1 MKPAQ
6 THPKLIFEHRFQ
18 LFLSFRKKLMHCKS
32 IGFLSGQE
40 KKFFSNFR
48 LGCAEKV
55 SAFLGPNGGNLDF
68 GTKKFSFKIS
78 FTSHHGKGSSSTGSV
93 SGIFLK

>member
-1 MKPAQ
+1 
-6 THPKLIFEHRFQ
+6 
-18 LFLSFRKKLMHCKS
+18 MHCKS

-40 KKFFSNFR
+40 KNFFSNFP
-48 LGCAEKV
+48 LGRTEEV
-55 SAFLGPNGGNLDF
+55 EAFLGPNGGNLDF